1 MPRRKK
7 KSSKKVISEVVDETE
22 KTEEV
27 KKEIIPQ
34 PVEKKEKKSVQFTEA
49 DFPSKGEL
57 IIGKCTK
64 ITPHGAYFL
73 IEGYEKLGE
82 TAGFVHISEL
92 SKTWI
97 RNIRK
102 HIKEGQKS
110 VSKVL
115 RINPQRAEVDLSIR
129 RTTEAQKRN
138 TLKIF
143 KQESRA
149 KSILGM
155 SKDQLELNDES
166 MDAITETL
174 YAHFGQLVTALEKT
188 RDNDYKI
195 LVDIGIEEKVARV
208 IADLATKELENTSVQ
223 LGGKLRCSLYVK
235 NGLEI
240 FKSAIND
247 SIKQAKENDALNVYV
262 QNISAPDYRITIE
275 ADDWKKAEKSWKSF
289 QSNMEKKISK
299 HSPIIIEFS
308 RI

>member
-7 KSSKKVISEVVDETE
+7 KSSKKVLSEEVDETE

-27 KKEIIPQ
+27 KEEVKPP

-73 IEGYEKLGE
+73 IEGYEKLGDS
-82 TAGFVHISEL
+82 AGFVHISEL

-102 HIKEGQKS
+102 HIKEGQKT

-129 RTTEAQKRN
+129 RTTDAQKRA

-155 SKDQLELNDES
+155 SKDQLKLDNEQMEV
-166 MDAITETL
+166 ITDTL
-174 YAHFGQLVTALEKT
+174 YTHFGQLVTALEKT

-195 LVDIGIEEKVARV
+195 LVDIGIEERVAKV
-208 IADLATKELENTSVQ
+208 IADLATKELESESVQ
-223 LGGKLRCSLYVK
+223 LGGKLRCSLHVK

-240 FKSAIND
+240 FKTAIND
-247 SIKQAKENDALNVYV
+247 SIKQAKEDDASNVFV

-289 QSNMEKKISK
+289 QNTLEKKISK